1 MRNTKVKAMAEGA
14 VAAAL
19 CTLLNIISMYV
30 PVLSLFTTFL
40 CGFPLMIVFCRWG
53 AMVGFTSMVCSY
65 AVTFIMTGNVLSPLL
80 LMFLYALPT
89 AMFGL
94 MINKKQK
101 FSNAVFVTAL
111 FVLIGFVTQLVILN
125 GGGSGIEAQLSAM
138 SEEIGSSIG
147 SIFSQN
153 PALENSDINRLI
165 SEAMTMTVNTLMLY
179 LPAISIIFSAVL
191 GYVIS
196 AFSVFLLKRLKI
208 KNVQYVAFNRIKAPN
223 GTIAVF
229 ILSFLLIH
237 AYDNGGIIISAI
249 KNLSVIAT
257 TAVAISGFSFVD
269 YMLSLKFI
277 SGYIRAA
284 IYAAFWFVGFMMI
297 SIIFELFILLGIFDL
312 LNKKRVPDETG
323 DDKLEKE

>member
-125 GGGSGIEAQLSAM
+125 GEGSGIEVQLSAM

-269 YMLSLKFI
+269 YMLSRKI
-277 SGYIRAA
+277 NSGYIRAA

>member
-1 MRNTKVKAMAEGA
+1 MRNTKVKAIAEGA

-30 PVLSLFTTFL
+30 PVLSLFSTFL
-40 CGFPLMIVFCRWG
+40 CGYPLMLIFCRWG
-53 AMVGFTSMVCSY
+53 AVVGFTSMVCSY
-65 AVTFIMTGNVLSPLL
+65 AVTFIMTGSFLSPLL

-94 MINKKQK
+94 MVNKKQK

-111 FVLIGFVTQLVILN
+111 FVLIGFVTQLMLLN
-125 GGGSGIEAQLSAM
+125 GEGSGIEAQFSAM
-138 SEEIGSSIG
+138 SEEMGNSLG
-147 SIFSQN
+147 MIFSQN
-153 PALENSDINRLI
+153 PALENADIKNLI
-165 SEAMTMTVNTLMLY
+165 SEAITMTVNTLMLY

-191 GYVIS
+191 GYIIS

-208 KNVQYVAFNRIKAPN
+208 KNVSYVSFNRIKAPT
-223 GTIAVF
+223 GTIVIF

-237 AYDNGGIIISAI
+237 AYDNGGLVISAI

-257 TAVAISGFSFVD
+257 AAVALSGFSFVD
-269 YMLSLKFI
+269 YMLSQKI
-277 SGYIRAA
+277 KSGYIRAEMYIA
-284 IYAAFWFVGFMMI
+284 VGFVGFMMI
-297 SIIFELFILLGIFDL
+297 SIILELFILFGIFDS